1 MRPRAFVIPEIPTGD
16 LGLHL
21 CFETVWLLAM
31 RTLFLTTILTATIL
45 AISGC
50 GEVLQSRS
58 IEIGG
63 LVIRNRTA
71 GPLYDIKMKV
81 ERTGTV
87 VSCNFIPAG
96 GNFST
101 EFPLR
106 RYQGNSVRVSWQQ
119 NGRTFAT
126 GDLYAEIPDAIDIGL
141 SAAAVV
147 EIHPAGVAVVRLEQ

>member
-1 MRPRAFVIPEIPTGD
+1 MQNT
-16 LGLHL
+16 
-21 CFETVWLLAM
+21 
-31 RTLFLTTILTATIL
+31 LTTVILTTTIF

-63 LVIRNRTA
+63 LLIRNRTT
-71 GPLYDIKMKV
+71 GPLYDIKLKV

-87 VSCNFIPAG
+87 ISCNFIPAG

-106 RYQGNSVRVSWQQ
+106 RYQGNSVWVSWQQ
-119 NGRTFAT
+119 NGRTFTT
-126 GDLYAEIPDAIDIGL
+126 GEMYAEIPEVLDL
-141 SAAAVV
+141 SLPAAAVV
-147 EIHPAGVAVVRLEQ
+147 IIQNNGIAIVQLEQ

>member
-1 MRPRAFVIPEIPTGD
+1 MRHTLILV
-16 LGLHL
+16 
-21 CFETVWLLAM
+21 TVLA
-31 RTLFLTTILTATIL
+31 IAL

-58 IEIGG
+58 IEIVG
-63 LVIRNRTA
+63 LIIRNRTA
-71 GPLYDIKMKV
+71 GPLYDIKLKV

-106 RYQGNSVRVSWQQ
+106 RYQGNSVRVCWQQ
-119 NGRTFAT
+119 NGRNFAT
-126 GDLYAEIPDAIDIGL
+126 GDLYAEIPDVLVL
-141 SAAAVV
+141 SLPAAAVV
-147 EIHPAGVAVVRLEQ
+147 IIRDSGVAMIRLEQ

>member
-1 MRPRAFVIPEIPTGD
+1 MRKLSLMLIAVVLP
-16 LGLHL
+16 
-21 CFETVWLLAM
+21 
-31 RTLFLTTILTATIL
+31 

-63 LVIRNRTA
+63 LLIRNQTA
-71 GPLYDIKMKV
+71 GPLYDIKLKV

-87 VSCNFIPAG
+87 VTCNFIPAG

-106 RYQGNSVRVSWQQ
+106 RYRHNSVWVTWQQ
-119 NGRTFAT
+119 NSRTFT
-126 GDLYAEIPDAIDIGL
+126 TEEMYAEIPDMLDI
-141 SAAAVV
+141 SSPAAAVV
-147 EIHPAGVAVVRLEQ
+147 IIQDNGTAVVQLEQ